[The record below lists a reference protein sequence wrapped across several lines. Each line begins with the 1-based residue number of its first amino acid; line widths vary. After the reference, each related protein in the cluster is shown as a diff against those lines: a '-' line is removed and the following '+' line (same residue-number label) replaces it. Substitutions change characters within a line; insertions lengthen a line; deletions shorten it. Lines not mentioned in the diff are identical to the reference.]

1 VSQESSRLGDG
12 EDAMCVYHPSAPIFH
27 EGSKGYM
34 CCKTRVLDFD
44 DFLKIEG
51 CKTGKHV
58 FVKKANISNA
68 PEAVKCRIDH
78 YQTPTQVHVSVFAK
92 KVVKDQSSVKF
103 DTEQVHLDLVFPD
116 NRRFIHTLNLFG
128 PISPAASSC
137 TYFGTKV
144 ELLLLKEDNRSW
156 NMLEKPLDESAI
168 PPGYAVTF
176 GVGGR
181 TGSIGAK
188 AAILDDNNKLK

>member
-1 VSQESSRLGDG
+1 MR
-12 EDAMCVYHPSAPIFH
+12 CVYIIPLRQYSTKAARVICAARLVFWILTTS
-27 EGSKGYM
+27 SKS
-34 CCKTRVLDFD
+34 KVARLESTF
-44 DFLKIEG
+44 
-51 CKTGKHV
+51 

-68 PEAVKCRIDH
+68 PVGVKCRIDH

-156 NMLEKPLDESAI
+156 NMLEKPLDDSAL
-168 PPGYAVTF
+168 PPGYTITF

-188 AAILDDNNKLK
+188 AAILDDNNQLK